1 MKKNDNTL
9 GGSDVLMMVYFNADF
24 GPMAP
29 KRKSDSG
36 GPD

>member
-9 GGSDVLMMVYFNADF
+9 GGSDVSMMVNFNPDF
-24 GPMAP
+24 SPIAP